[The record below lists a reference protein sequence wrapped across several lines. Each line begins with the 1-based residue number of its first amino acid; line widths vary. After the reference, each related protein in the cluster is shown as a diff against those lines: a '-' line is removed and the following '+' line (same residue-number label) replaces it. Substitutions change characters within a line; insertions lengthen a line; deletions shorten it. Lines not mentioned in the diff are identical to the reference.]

1 MTKKQKTTED
11 KPKGFSPNIM
21 LMIGGLQKFTEEN
34 NYSVE
39 KARMFYSVLKAYMQD
54 SFNSWASTH
63 TIADLPMVSTINDY
77 NKKEDVSAIFKE
89 LKGDIIQ
96 FLETRASTANVE
108 NFMLAINEGS
118 TNLDNKIITQ
128 YAKEDAKN
136 YK

>member
-1 MTKKQKTTED
+1 MTKKQIKED

-21 LMIGGLQKFTEEN
+21 LMIGGLQKFTEDN

-39 KARMFYSVLKAYMQD
+39 KARMFYSVLKAAMQD

-63 TIADLPMVSTINDY
+63 TIADLPMVNTINDY
-77 NKKEDVSAIFKE
+77 DKKEGVSDIFKD

-96 FLETRASTANVE
+96 FIETQAVTANVE
-108 NFMLAINEGS
+108 NFMISINEGS
-118 TNLDNKIITQ
+118 TTLDNKIITQ